1 MRSIYFIFIAVVF
14 LFGCKKQN
22 KWLDEKR
29 QQSDI
34 VPSTLTDYQ
43 AILDNTLSMN
53 AVFPTIGQIGAD
65 NFYFPDEN
73 AALVSGT
80 ERNAYVWSK
89 NIFEDLANDYY
100 WAYACIA
107 NANIVLDGLSD
118 LSVNS
123 SNQLQYN
130 SVKGQALFFRAI
142 MFSEVASLFCKP
154 FDNTTAST
162 DPGICL
168 RTTSNINHIE
178 PRSSVKKTYDQIIN
192 DLLQAVKLLPVGQS
206 FKTRPSRPSAFALL
220 ARVHLL
226 IADYSNAIRYAD
238 SALKSSDKLLDFNN
252 GIVSLTRPNRFPDFA
267 TGNDEI
273 LFFAYGWSY
282 YNIVPDPLNTGIVDT
297 VLYASYVEDDLRRT
311 YFYNPVSIGKAKFRG
326 TYAGTSK
333 NFTGLAT
340 NEVYFIRAECNA
352 RLSNV
357 TAALSDLNKVLAKR
371 FKTGTYVDFA
381 TDNADIALVKILEE
395 RRKEFP
401 FTGLLRWQDLR
412 RLNKEARFAK
422 TLTRKFLNTT
432 YQLLPDDK
440 RYVYPIPQEE
450 INKAGI
456 EQNER

>member
-1 MRSIYFIFIAVVF
+1 MRFIHFIIIIVVF

-34 VPSTLTDYQ
+34 VPSTLADYQ
-43 AILDNTLSMN
+43 GILDNTLSMN
-53 AVFPTIGQIGAD
+53 MVFPTIGQVSAD
-65 NFYFPDEN
+65 NFYFPEEN

-80 ERNAYVWSK
+80 ERNAYLWNK
-89 NIFEDLANDYY
+89 NIFEEVTNDYY

-107 NANIVLDGLSD
+107 NANIVLDGLSN
-118 LSVNS
+118 LSVNGG
-123 SNQLQYN
+123 NQAQYN
-130 SVKGQALFFRAI
+130 SIKGQALFFRAI
-142 MFSEVASLFCKP
+142 MFSEIASLFCKP
-154 FDNTTAST
+154 FDIATAAT

-178 PRSSVKKTYDQIIN
+178 PRSSVKKAYDQIIT
-192 DLLQAVKLLPVGQS
+192 DLLKAVDLLPVSQS
-206 FKTRPSRPSAFALL
+206 FKTRPSKPSAFALL

-226 IADYSNAIRYAD
+226 MADYPNAIRYAD
-238 SALKSSDKLLDFNN
+238 STLKYSDKLLDFNN

-282 YNIVPDPLNTGIVDT
+282 YNVVPDPQNTGIVDS

-311 YFYNPVSIGKAKFRG
+311 YFYNPVSLGKAKFRG
-326 TYAGTSK
+326 TYAGTNK

-352 RLSNV
+352 RLNNV
-357 TAALSDLNKVLAKR
+357 TLALSDLNKVLAKR
-371 FKTGTYVDFA
+371 YKTGTYVDFG
-381 TDNADIALVKILEE
+381 TSNAEVALVKILEE
-395 RRKEFP
+395 RRKELP
-401 FTGLLRWQDLR
+401 FTGQIRWQDLR
-412 RLNKEARFAK
+412 RLNKETRFTK
-422 TLTRKFLNTT
+422 TLTRKFLNVT
-432 YQLLPDDK
+432 YQLVPNDK
-440 RYVYPIPQEE
+440 RYVYPFPQEE

>member
-29 QQSDI
+29 QQSD
-34 VPSTLTDYQ
+34 VTPSTLADYQ
-43 AILDNTLSMN
+43 AILDNTVSMN
-53 AVFPTIGQIGAD
+53 TIFPTIGQLGAD

-73 AALVSGT
+73 SALASGT
-80 ERNAYVWSK
+80 ERNAYLWNK
-89 NIFEDLANDYY
+89 NIFEEVTNDYSL
-100 WAYACIA
+100 AYACIA
-107 NANIVLDGLSD
+107 NSNIVLDGLSD
-118 LSVNS
+118 FSVS
-123 SNQLQYN
+123 SNNQVQYN
-130 SVKGQALFFRAI
+130 NIKGQALYFRAI

-154 FDNTTAST
+154 FDNTTASK

-178 PRSSVKKTYDQIIN
+178 PRSSVEKTYDQIIN
-192 DLLQAVKLLPVGQS
+192 DLLEAVDLLPVGQS
-206 FKTRPSRPSAFALL
+206 FKTRPSKPSAFALL

-226 IADYSNAIRYAD
+226 IADYPSAIRYAD
-238 SALKSSDKLLDFNN
+238 SVLKYSDKLLDFNN

-273 LFFAYGWSY
+273 LFFAYGQPY
-282 YNIVPDPLNTGIVDT
+282 YNIVPDPQNTGIVDT

-311 YFYNPVSIGKAKFRG
+311 YFYNQISLGKAKFRG
-326 TYAGTSK
+326 TYAGINR

-352 RLSNV
+352 RLNNV
-357 TAALSDLNKVLAKR
+357 AAALSDLNKVLAKR

-395 RRKEFP
+395 RRKELP
-401 FTGLLRWQDLR
+401 FTGQIRWQDLR
-412 RLNKEARFAK
+412 RLNKEVRFAK
-422 TLTRKFLNTT
+422 TLTRKFLNVT
-432 YQLLPDDK
+432 YQLAPNDK
-440 RYVYPIPQEE
+440 RYVYPFPQEE
-450 INKAGI
+450 IIKAGI